1 MDALRDHLRNDLR
14 HDLVGHRVRCN
25 VNRRDHRVMV
35 DHLVNR
41 RSDLRDDDH
50 RLPLDDRHRMDY
62 LGVDD
67 LKLDVSSDEN
77 RGHRMN
83 DPLDDRNLDDDRHDA
98 LGDLR
103 MNVPDDRNLVVNH
116 VNRNCA
122 PRDLKMDVNLDV
134 SHDLRRNDRLGD
146 H

>member
-1 MDALRDHLRNDLR
+1 MDVLRDHRRSDLR
-14 HDLVGHRVRCN
+14 HDRDDHRVRCN
-25 VNRRDHRVMV
+25 ANRRDHRVKV
-35 DHLVNR
+35 DHHVNR

-67 LKLDVSSDEN
+67 LKLDVSLVVS

-83 DPLDDRNLDDDRHDA
+83 DLLDDRN
-98 LGDLR
+98 DL
-103 MNVPDDRNLVVNH
+103 M
-116 VNRNCA
+116 
-122 PRDLKMDVNLDV
+122 MDVNLDV